1 MLRQSYLLRLIVGCL
16 LTILILAACDDASTP
31 TTSGPTTAANNRSV
45 GNNTSPKATP
55 APLSPGVP
63 ASNPRIGYADSPI
76 AQVDN
81 QTIAA
86 GEFNHALDQSRI
98 EYEQGSG
105 GGLFDWSTAA
115 NQQVLHDLR
124 GQTLE
129 GLINF
134 VVIAE
139 QAAKENVTV
148 SEAEVEARLTGFK
161 QQLGNDPSAYPNWL
175 AQHFLSEADERAE
188 LKQTILFEKMNAAH
202 SGNVPNKADQVHVR
216 FILVATQP
224 EATDL
229 YNKLK
234 SGTDFSAL
242 ARQFSL
248 DPGTATNGGD
258 LGFIFMGGTD
268 PAFEKTAFAL
278 QTNQISSPVKTALG
292 WNIIQALGH
301 ETRPL
306 PFDLVQQHQAEAFA
320 TYIKTLRDQAKIEEL
335 LKP

>member
-1 MLRQSYLLRLIVGCL
+1 MNKNRFLIMFV
-16 LTILILAACDDASTP
+16 LTGLALAACDDAPTP
-31 TTSGPTTAANNRSV
+31 TTSGLTTPPNSSSV
-45 GNNTSPKATP
+45 GSNTSPKALATL
-55 APLSPGVP
+55 APLSPSVP
-63 ASNPRIGYADSPI
+63 VTNPRIGYADGPV

-81 QTIAA
+81 QTIVASD
-86 GEFNHALDQSRI
+86 FNHALDQSRI
-98 EYEQGSG
+98 EYEQGNGSG
-105 GGLFDWSTAA
+105 AFDWTTAA

-134 VVIAE
+134 VVISE

-148 SEAEVEARLTGFK
+148 SDAEVEARLTGFK
-161 QQLGNDPSAYPNWL
+161 QQLGNNPAAYPNWL

-202 SGNVPNKADQVHVR
+202 SGNVPDKADQVHVR
-216 FILVATQP
+216 FILVATQS

-234 SGTDFSAL
+234 SGADFAAL

-248 DPGTATNGGD
+248 DPGTAANGGD
-258 LGFIFMGGTD
+258 LGFIFVGGTD

-278 QTNQISSPVKTALG
+278 QTNQVSSPVKTPLG
-292 WNIIQALGH
+292 WNIVQALGH

-306 PFDLVQQHQAEAFA
+306 PFDLVQQRKAEAFA
-320 TYIKTLRDQAKIEEL
+320 AYIKTLRDQAKIEEL